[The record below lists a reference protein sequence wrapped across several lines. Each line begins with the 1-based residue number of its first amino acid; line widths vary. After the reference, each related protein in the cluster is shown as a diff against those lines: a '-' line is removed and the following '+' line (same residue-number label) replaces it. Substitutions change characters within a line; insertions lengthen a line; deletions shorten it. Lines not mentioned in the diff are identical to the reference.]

1 MNRNNHERCSV
12 KKGVPRNFTKF
23 LGKHLC
29 QRLFFDKVA
38 GFRPATLSKKEY
50 VAQVFS

>member
-12 KKGVPRNFTKF
+12 KKGVPRNFAKF
-23 LGKHLC
+23 QGKPLC

-38 GFRPATLSKKEY
+38 GFRPATLSEKES
-50 VAQVFS
+50 VAQMFS